1 MILSLYSRGMTTRD
15 IHAHIAEVYGAEV
28 SPALVSAV
36 TDVVADEI
44 TEWQNRPNA
53 MGFRCLTGCG
63 WFLFLVTAGSSFR
76 RGMAGGRVPRR
87 WRPGPRPGGVLVQ
100 GVFGVL
106 AGQAGLLAM
115 VMTAGA
121 IRVTGLLALRARRTR
136 DSDVRERCRSR
147 STTFLC
153 RPISLVTAW

>member
-1 MILSLYSRGMTTRD
+1 
-15 IHAHIAEVYGAEV
+15 
-28 SPALVSAV
+28 
-36 TDVVADEI
+36 
-44 TEWQNRPNA
+44 

-76 RGMAGGRVPRR
+76 RGMAGAGVPRR

-121 IRVTGLLALRARRTR
+121 IRVTVSTGPACAKDEGDL
-136 DSDVRERCRSR
+136 DVRERCRSR